1 MKTGA
6 LVPEIRRRTAR
17 RFEPRLRFRDALA
30 ACAHVLPR
38 LPALRPDTPLRALSL
53 IALCAL
59 ARSRGIRVTPSQHK
73 AVVATMELGALLNDR
88 FDGDPYDPRELRR
101 QAAWFAAHP
110 HRELIR
116 GYVKRLRP
124 LERRR
129 PARGADAD
137 LVRIY
142 REQVNHLSLATLW
155 ALAAGTN
162 LAAAESL
169 ITGNP
174 DMNQLFRIVM
184 LTQVM
189 DDVLDRREDTR
200 RNLPS
205 FATAAGSD
213 KAFLRTIISSYT
225 NGASRD
231 AVCGSLRLAARITG
245 ACALA
250 CVALMPT
257 ARPPRGS

>member
-30 ACAHVLPR
+30 ACAQVLPR
-38 LPALRPDTPLRALSL
+38 LPALRPGTPLRALSL

-59 ARSRGIRVTPSQHK
+59 ARSRGIRVTARQHK
-73 AVVATMELGALLNDR
+73 AVVAAMELGALLNDR
-88 FDGDPYDPRELRR
+88 FDGDPYDPRKLRE
-101 QAAWFAAHP
+101 QAACFAVHP

-116 GYVKRLRP
+116 GYVKRLRR

-129 PARGADAD
+129 PARGDD
-137 LVRIY
+137 PDFVRIY
-142 REQVNHLSLATLW
+142 REQVNRLSLATLW
-155 ALAAGTN
+155 ALAAGNN
-162 LAAAESL
+162 LAVAESQM
-169 ITGNP
+169 TTNP
-174 DMNQLFRIVM
+174 DLNRLFRIVM
-184 LTQVM
+184 LTQLM
-189 DDVLDRREDTR
+189 DDVLDHREDTR

-213 KAFLRTIISSYT
+213 KALLRNIISSYA
-225 NGASRD
+225 NGEARD
-231 AVCGSLRLAARITG
+231 GSGPCLRLAARIAG

-250 CVALMPT
+250 CVALMT
-257 ARPPRGS
+257 ATRPPRGS